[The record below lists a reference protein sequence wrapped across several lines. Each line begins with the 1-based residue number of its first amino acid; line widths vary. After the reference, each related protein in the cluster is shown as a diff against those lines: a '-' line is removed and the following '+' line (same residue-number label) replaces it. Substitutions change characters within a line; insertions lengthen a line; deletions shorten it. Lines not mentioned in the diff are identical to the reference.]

1 MPSTLMLCLLFF
13 PKKKNKHQ
21 NKQYCTWTSNPA
33 HAGVNDYFFQS
44 LFLFST
50 HIFLYFLPLTHQGIF
65 LSVLEQEVKQV

>member
-1 MPSTLMLCLLFF
+1 MPSTLRLCLLFF
-13 PKKKNKHQ
+13 PKKKKI
-21 NKQYCTWTSNPA
+21 QYCTWTSNPA

-50 HIFLYFLPLTHQGIF
+50 HIFLYLLPLTHQGIF